1 MLKVV
6 VPSLTRRPAAL
17 ARVSESSSPEGPYL
31 PKTLAA
37 RPEEI
42 EAVPLVVRVLTVVGA
57 LSVVAAASLVLVIPV
72 TVTERSTCSSEAS
85 ARQLL
90 VTLSLV
96 RKPVP
101 RPETEASPRISPRT
115 ALLLNPLP
123 PVPCPA
129 EKPAFVMLRLA
140 RPLPETSL
148 SPAMTRE
155 PLVWTALSV
164 ATPVAVALALRKSV
178 VPSRMLAI
186 VVLGLIPSP
195 VMSIPGMR
203 PTVLGTVTLV
213 EVMVVEALSEAF
225 AKVSVVTLS
234 DIPCAA
240 LAESSMRPP
249 PLRAER
255 TAMPSEVAPAA
266 EPPMRR
272 RPPCMLTVPP
282 AAVPRRLLRLA
293 AELSSC
299 RRPPALTLKIELAE
313 AVETKALPAP
323 A

>member
-1 MLKVV
+1 M
-6 VPSLTRRPAAL
+6 
-17 ARVSESSSPEGPYL
+17 

-57 LSVVAAASLVLVIPV
+57 LSVVAAASLVFCMPV

-85 ARQLL
+85 ARHLP

-101 RPETEASPRISPRT
+101 RPETEASPRMSPRT
-115 ALLLNPLP
+115 ALLFQPLEP
-123 PVPCPA
+123 LPCPA
-129 EKPAFVMLRLA
+129 EKPALVMARVA
-140 RPLPETSL
+140 RPLPAVAL
-148 SPAMTRE
+148 RPAMTRE
-155 PLVWTALSV
+155 PLVWTAFSV
-164 ATPVAVALALRKSV
+164 ATPVAVALALRMSV

-186 VVLGLIPSP
+186 VVFAAMPAP
-195 VMSIPGMR
+195 VMSMPGMR
-203 PTVLGTVTLV
+203 PTVLGTVTV
-213 EVMVVEALSEAF
+213 VVPVVVEALSEAF

-234 DIPCAA
+234 DMPCAA
-240 LAESSMRPP
+240 FAESSMRPP
-249 PLRAER
+249 PLRADSV
-255 TAMPSEVAPAA
+255 AMPSEVAPAA

-282 AAVPRRLLRLA
+282 TAVPRRLLRLA

-299 RRPPALTLKIELAE
+299 RRPPAFTLKIELAE